1 MRTVAGGLK
10 SRDRSGS
17 VPSSAGRT
25 HALTCRRLAKLIKR
39 SAGAPPPVRSGGKA
53 KPRPARKVI
62 AQEVVGATKEARQI
76 IREAEEEAQAIRDEA
91 NEAAR
96 ETHQRGFEEGR
107 EEALAQFTQQIGGA
121 LMRVQEMADQLEPLY
136 VSLVREC
143 VEKIIDAELKVH
155 PDMIVGVVR
164 NALRD
169 ARQQREIIVRVHPA
183 DAEALNKHKPRLLE
197 MLARA
202 QSVDIREDQ
211 SIRRGGCV
219 VVTELGKIDASLERQ
234 LEALQQALNLEL
246 EEGGAYGGYDD
257 ELDPEDD
264 PGAGY

>member
-1 MRTVAGGLK
+1 M
-10 SRDRSGS
+10 
-17 VPSSAGRT
+17 
-25 HALTCRRLAKLIKR
+25 
-39 SAGAPPPVRSGGKA
+39 
-53 KPRPARKVI
+53 
-62 AQEVVGATKEARQI
+62 VGATKEARQI
-76 IREAEEEAQAIRDEA
+76 IREAEEEAQAIIDEA

-96 ETHQRGFEEGR
+96 ATHQRGFEEGR
-107 EEALAQFTQQIGGA
+107 EEALAQFTQHIGSA
-121 LMRVQEMADQLEPLY
+121 LAKVQQMADELEPLY

-183 DAEALNKHKPRLLE
+183 DSEALNKNKPRLLE

-202 QSVDIREDQ
+202 QSVDIREDE
-211 SIRRGGCV
+211 SISRGGCV
-219 VVTELGKIDASLERQ
+219 VVTELGTIDASLERQ
-234 LEALQQALNLEL
+234 LDALQQALDLEM
-246 EEGGAYGGYDD
+246 EEGGGYDEGYGD